1 MSSGRGGDHP
11 DMTSSGHSLSDTPD
25 AVSRGDVIVVGGG
38 ISGLACARALDAL
51 GVPVRVLERSNRVG
65 GRLSSPPLP
74 RDRAG
79 DRPADARLVDMGAA
93 YFTVSDDE
101 FGEQVADWERRGLA
115 RPWTDTLLAWSEGSF
130 EAKSGPQRWAAPGG
144 LRSLVAD
151 LAEGLRID
159 TGRTVSEVS
168 PGPSVDGEPARA
180 VVLAMPD
187 PQAARLVRAPM
198 HVAQVL
204 ADHPWN
210 PVIAVALGYGRRT
223 WEEFPAAFVNDHP
236 SLSFVA
242 DDGSRRGD
250 DAPVL
255 VAHTTGDL
263 ARRHLDDPDAVIPA
277 VVDAVT
283 EVLGLDERPRWTH
296 AHRWTYAS
304 PAEPH
309 DTPAD
314 RPFHLDDD
322 LVAVVG
328 DGWGSPKVETAWRSG
343 TLLGRA
349 LAARV
354 TC

>member
-1 MSSGRGGDHP
+1 MGG
-11 DMTSSGHSLSDTPD
+11 
-25 AVSRGDVIVVGGG
+25 ARAGDLISMADSAQPRTDVLVVGGG
-38 ISGLACARALDAL
+38 ISGIACARALTDA
-51 GVPVRVLERSNRVG
+51 GVPVRVLERSGRVG

-74 RDRAG
+74 RSDAEG
-79 DRPADARLVDMGAA
+79 RPVDLGAA

-101 FGEQVADWERRGLA
+101 FGAQVADWQRRGLA
-115 RPWTDTLLAWSEGSF
+115 RPWTDTMQAYAGDGSR
-130 EAKSGPQRWAAPGG
+130 EPKPGPQRWAAPGG

-151 LAEGLRID
+151 LAEGL
-159 TGRTVSEVS
+159 TVETHREVS
-168 PGPSVDGEPARA
+168 AVTPGPAVDGEPACG

-187 PQAARLVRAPM
+187 PQAVRLVRAPM
-198 HVAQVL
+198 RSARVL
-204 ADHPWN
+204 ADRPWE
-210 PVIAVALGYGRRT
+210 PVIAVALGYPERS
-223 WEEFPAAFVNDHP
+223 WPELPAAFVNDHP
-236 SLSFVA
+236 VLSLIA

-255 VAHTTGDL
+255 VAHTTGET
-263 ARRHLDDPDAVIPA
+263 ARRHLDDPAG
-277 VVDAVT
+277 VVDEVAGAVG
-283 EVLGLDERPRWTH
+283 ELLGLDAAPTWTH
-296 AHRWTYAS
+296 AHRWTFAS

-309 DTPAD
+309 ETPDDA
-314 RPFHLDDD
+314 PYHLDDD